1 MKEKL
6 INLIKK
12 RGVIEASKL
21 VGGYNNLVNLIHGVE
36 NITTTQMMRAIE
48 EFVLDQDDEYL
59 PLMDLSI
66 DPIIIKDSDGE
77 LHQIEAILPNGVLIF
92 AYGGYKLS
100 VLIDEYFKKY
110 ERLEDDVIG
119 ELFDAVM
126 ILFDN
131 ER

>member
-1 MKEKL
+1 
-6 INLIKK
+6 
-12 RGVIEASKL
+12 
-21 VGGYNNLVNLIHGVE
+21 
-36 NITTTQMMRAIE
+36 
-48 EFVLDQDDEYL
+48 
-59 PLMDLSI
+59 MDLSI